1 MLLGNHLPEKLR
13 FGLVGLGYWGPNLLR
28 VLVDNPGIDVAW
40 ICDRDEERLARFA
53 ARYPSVQATTEF
65 QTMLDDDELDA
76 VVIATPVFSH
86 VELCTRSLIAGKHT
100 FVEKPL
106 TAIVPLSVQSR
117 YGSGGSAEAA
127 GLIPSD
133 VLMLAGLARAAVVLP
148 HQRLDRR
155 SSVLVGLT
163 LAFLVVVALQ
173 LVHAVGLGR
182 PLSGSGSEVRALLG
196 FGTVLV
202 ALPILCDRR
211 ARVRLARSLVGL
223 GIVLGAWGVAQYA
236 LDIRFDAPGDLGAS
250 STSSFTTAGRVVGM
264 YAFTVA
270 AIVALAALTSGTV
283 RGRWARAALA
293 VVLAL
298 NCIAIVVTFERTFM
312 VATLIGFAVLF
323 VRGGV
328 AQRRRLAV
336 WAPAAAVVTGLALA
350 ALAPSILS
358 AAGGRLASLGD
369 YGTDASVAYRVAES
383 RLVGKQIRAR
393 PLIGSGLGATIQT
406 GRPNTTQP
414 IRPRRYAENGYLW
427 LGWKLGIPG
436 AAVLWLLLG
445 LCIAWP
451 VSRLVDAGT
460 WGLVSGCQAALTALA
475 VATIAFPSFT
485 SLRSR
490 RSWARWRPS
499 ASRRRWPPLR
509 AVAGRRGHERHP
521 RRRDRPRRDRLRAPR
536 QAAQPARRAG
546 RRGLRPVGDAGQ
558 RGRRALRRRSGLRRP
573 RAHARQ
579 RATRR
584 RARPDAAAIAP
595 HAGPGGAR
603 GGSPRPGREADRADP
618 GRIRRDAR
626 RRGSARP
633 AAVRELQLPL
643 LARRSRG
650 AERAQPR

>member
-1 MLLGNHLPEKLR
+1 MNAVAVAMPVSPGVRFVTRGALITALLALGAATGALAALR
-13 FGLVGLGYWGPNLLR
+13 PAAAIGLCGVGLALALAFRAPVVHLLA
-28 VLVDNPGIDVAW
+28 LV
-40 ICDRDEERLARFA
+40 
-53 ARYPSVQATTEF
+53 
-65 QTMLDDDELDA
+65 
-76 VVIATPVFSH
+76 VV
-86 VELCTRSLIAGKHT
+86 
-100 FVEKPL
+100 
-106 TAIVPLSVQSR
+106 TAIVPLAVQSR

-133 VLMLAGLARAAVVLP
+133 VLMLAGLARAAVALP

-155 SSVLVGLT
+155 SSLLVGLT

-173 LVHAVGLGR
+173 LAHAVGLGR

-202 ALPILCDRR
+202 ALPILCDPR
-211 ARVRLARSLVGL
+211 ARARLARSLVGL

-236 LDIRFDAPGDLGAS
+236 LDIRFDVPGDLGAS

-264 YAFTVA
+264 YAFMVA

-293 VVLAL
+293 GVLAL

-312 VATLIGFAVLF
+312 VATLIGFAALF

-336 WAPAAAVVTGLALA
+336 WAPAAVVVTGLALA

-475 VATIAFPSFT
+475 VATIAFPSFNQLAIT
-485 SLRSR
+485 PILGAMAALCVAPPAAAAGSR
-490 RSWARWRPS
+490 REAR
-499 ASRRRWPPLR
+499 
-509 AVAGRRGHERHP
+509 
-521 RRRDRPRRDRLRAPR
+521 
-536 QAAQPARRAG
+536 
-546 RRGLRPVGDAGQ
+546 
-558 RGRRALRRRSGLRRP
+558 
-573 RAHARQ
+573 
-579 RATRR
+579 T
-584 RARPDAAAIAP
+584 
-595 HAGPGGAR
+595 
-603 GGSPRPGREADRADP
+603 
-618 GRIRRDAR
+618 
-626 RRGSARP
+626 
-633 AAVRELQLPL
+633 
-643 LARRSRG
+643 
-650 AERAQPR
+650 